1 MAKKPKKE
9 IESCSVREYRNVSE
23 LNLHPDNPREI
34 SRERLNDLKES
45 IIKKGFY
52 EPILIWGE
60 NNYVLS
66 GNHRLVAI
74 RELIAEGWKINGG
87 SLSPVNQ
94 LPVVECDCDEATA
107 IAILFE
113 TNNRYANWIEEKV
126 REALNAADSSELK
139 GYGFSSAELDIWIAK
154 AEDEARDTMS
164 AIYDD
169 DSSEY
174 DLPDERPAPDAKPRE
189 KLSSSE
195 YAEQKALVLPQLI
208 YNKLLRL
215 LTLFAAQNDLKIKE
229 GDVIAMLD
237 AFCDSMMLEDDDEE
251 LSIDD

>member
-174 DLPDERPAPDAKPRE
+174 DLPDERPAPDAKHE
-189 KLSSSE
+189 KLSDKFGIPPFSVFNAREGWWQDRKRAWIGIGIKSE
-195 YAEQKALVLPQLI
+195 LGRGGAPGGSPRPATDYAKTHARGDGVGRAL
-208 YNKLLRL
+208 
-215 LTLFAAQNDLKIKE
+215 
-229 GDVIAMLD
+229 
-237 AFCDSMMLEDDDEE
+237 
-251 LSIDD
+251 